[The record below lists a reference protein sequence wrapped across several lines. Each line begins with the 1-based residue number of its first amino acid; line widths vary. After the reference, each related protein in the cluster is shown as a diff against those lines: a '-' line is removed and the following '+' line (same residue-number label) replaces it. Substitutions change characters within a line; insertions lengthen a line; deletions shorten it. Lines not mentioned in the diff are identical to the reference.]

1 VDAGGAVDV
10 LAARAAD
17 AADTSAVEALVR
29 RLWNVSRRSRRP
41 SRDCPRWRSRC
52 CRYAPSA
59 RTGDFEDQGG
69 NVDALVDPVTRR
81 RRTGQEQGPWLS
93 EIVDRDLNA
102 VLASWGNP
110 MDIVDEQELPAG
122 SVVLRGLAAPMRG
135 RGRWDGVRDVPVEVR
150 PGGGAQIYHAGQ
162 CVDGLPVQALPAPRR
177 AVNAYTIGPRGVA
190 DGGRCEVPIL
200 SALTLA
206 VASEQTS
213 ATTSGTSRAP
223 ATARMPAPVT
233 ISSPLPADSLLFES
247 MTHGGPE

>member
-1 VDAGGAVDV
+1 MSAATLLHVHRPAGSVAGSARLLGAEGRDEVQRCLDWIARLRPLVVDAGGAVDV

-17 AADTSAVEALVR
+17 AADTSAVEALLR
-29 RLWNVSRRSRRP
+29 RLWHVVTAQPPPFAGRP
-41 SRDCPRWRSRC
+41 ALAITVLPLRAFR
-52 CRYAPSA
+52 AH
-59 RTGDFEDQGG
+59 GDFEDQGG

-135 RGRWDGVRDVPVEVR
+135 RGSWDGVRDVPVEVR

-162 CVDGLPVQALPAPRR
+162 CMDGLPVQARPAPRR
-177 AVNAYTIGPRGVA
+177 VVNAYTIGPRGLPM
-190 DGGRCEVPIL
+190 REV
-200 SALTLA
+200 
-206 VASEQTS
+206 
-213 ATTSGTSRAP
+213 
-223 ATARMPAPVT
+223 
-233 ISSPLPADSLLFES
+233 
-247 MTHGGPE
+247 

>member
-1 VDAGGAVDV
+1 MSAATLLHAHRPAGSVAGSARLPGAEGRDEVQRCLDWIARLRPLVVDAGGAVDM

-17 AADTSAVEALVR
+17 AADTSAVEALLR
-29 RLWNVSRRSRRP
+29 RLWHVVTALPPPFAGRP
-41 SRDCPRWRSRC
+41 ALAITVLPLRAFR
-52 CRYAPSA
+52 AH
-59 RTGDFEDQGG
+59 GDFEDQGG

-135 RGRWDGVRDVPVEVR
+135 RGSWDGVRDVPVEVR

-162 CVDGLPVQALPAPRR
+162 CMDGLPVQALPAPRR
-177 AVNAYTIGPRGVA
+177 VVNAYTIGPRGLPM
-190 DGGRCEVPIL
+190 REV
-200 SALTLA
+200 
-206 VASEQTS
+206 
-213 ATTSGTSRAP
+213 
-223 ATARMPAPVT
+223 
-233 ISSPLPADSLLFES
+233 
-247 MTHGGPE
+247 